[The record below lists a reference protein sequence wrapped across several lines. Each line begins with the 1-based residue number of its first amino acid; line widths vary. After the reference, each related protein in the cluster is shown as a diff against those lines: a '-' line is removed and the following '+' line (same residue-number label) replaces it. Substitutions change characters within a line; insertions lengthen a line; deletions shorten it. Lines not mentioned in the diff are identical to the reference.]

1 MLIKDLPH
9 EQQLKYIDYG
19 KSWWRDVFLPCTRS
33 EFRSV
38 KNVTEFTQIF
48 IEMKVVDLAN
58 HSLNFEGD
66 KFEWQEVDKMK
77 ILIDY
82 LRK

>member
-1 MLIKDLPH
+1 MLIKDLPN

-19 KSWWRDVFLPCTRS
+19 RSWWREVFLSSTKA
-33 EFRSV
+33 EFRSI
-38 KNVTEFTQIF
+38 KNINEFTQVF

-58 HSLNFEGD
+58 HSLISDGD
-66 KFEWQEVDKMK
+66 KFEWQEVDKME
-77 ILIDY
+77 ILLSY